1 MAFSTSTRILTGR
14 ALQFQTGLKIVE
26 NHQSYLLQQQ
36 HFSAKN
42 GKPLDIG
49 ARSIFTSKTIFDS
62 KRFVSRSTS
71 SMHETPQIELAVGA
85 TVERPKSKWE
95 EKADLRRK
103 ITGSG
108 AIPSVAEVLK
118 DFKYKLVTEVNQD
131 LVDERFRG
139 LPEDQRPVV
148 LLCGW
153 AGATPKNL
161 HKYSEIYQRAGCI
174 TLDYNLPS
182 RFVFT
187 ETCEVPYIAK
197 ELLKVI
203 EAAKLL
209 NKPLF
214 LHLMSDTGELKV
226 FSYYNF

>member
-1 MAFSTSTRILTGR
+1 MAFTTSTRILTGK
-14 ALQFQTGLKIVE
+14 ALQFQISLKIAE
-26 NHQSYLLQQQ
+26 SQQSYLQKY
-36 HFSAKN
+36 FAKN
-42 GKPLDIG
+42 AIPLEIG
-49 ARSIFTSKTIFDS
+49 ARSIVTSKTLFDS

-71 SMHETPQIELAVGA
+71 SMHETPQIELGVPIGTA
-85 TVERPKSKWE
+85 VERPKSKWE
-95 EKADLRRK
+95 EKAELRRR
-103 ITGSG
+103 IAGSG
-108 AIPSVAEVLK
+108 ALPSVAEVLK

-131 LVDERFRG
+131 LIDERFRG
-139 LPEDQRPVV
+139 LPKDQRPVV

-161 HKYSEIYQRAGCI
+161 HKYSEIYHRAGCI

-214 LHLMSDTGELKV
+214 FHLMSDTGKL
-226 FSYYNF
+226 